1 MIKRLILILLFFSC
15 NEKEIFFDQRP
26 NILFIMLDDLGKE
39 WISGFGASEIKTPA
53 IDKLISTG
61 ISFKNVYSMPQCTPT
76 RITLLTGQYPW
87 RHGWV
92 NHFDVP
98 RWGHGVRFDP
108 NLNPSFPKMLRN
120 AGYSTCAAGKWQIN
134 DFRLEPDAM
143 VKAGFDEYCMW
154 TGGEGGNIKLSEN
167 RYWDPY
173 IHTKS
178 GSKVYKNKF
187 GEDVFTDFIIDFMKK
202 NKDKPMMIYYPM
214 CLPHGPLT
222 STPLE
227 PDAPKSEQHKSMV
240 RYADHILNV
249 LVKALDQ
256 IGIRENTIIIWT
268 TDNGTSGS
276 IIGDLNGK
284 RVRGGKS
291 MLSEN
296 GVNAPFII
304 NAPGIV
310 PEGITSDALIDFSD
324 LLPTLCD
331 LAQTSPDKEYE
342 YDGIS
347 FAPEIYGLENKSK
360 RDWIMALGS
369 NPAKIKNG
377 RIKNAFDFRDRIV
390 RDKNFKAYIDT
401 LNKIYEII
409 ELKSDFYEENNL
421 LNSKRE
427 DVISGIKKFDS
438 VIKKY
443 PSFDASPIYTKSKN
457 SFFDIDSIELLKM
470 SNRGKSKP
478 NKTRAPSQMKSK
490 NS

>member
-15 NEKEIFFDQRP
+15 NEKEKFFDQRP

-61 ISFKNVYSMPQCTPT
+61 ISFKNAYSMPQCTPT
-76 RITLLTGQYPW
+76 RVTLLTGQYPW

-202 NKDKPMMIYYPM
+202 NMDKPMMIYYPM

-227 PDAPKSEQHKSMV
+227 PNAPKSEQHKSMV

-401 LNKIYEII
+401 LNKIYEVI

-427 DVISGIKKFDS
+427 DVISGIKKFES

-443 PSFDASPIYTKSKN
+443 PSLDASPIYTKSKN
-457 SFFDIDSIELLKM
+457 SLFDIDSIELLKM
-470 SNRGKSKP
+470 SNRGKLKP
-478 NKTRAPSQMKSK
+478 NKTRVPSEMKIK
-490 NS
+490 N

>member
-15 NEKEIFFDQRP
+15 NEKENFFDQRP

-39 WISGFGASEIKTPA
+39 WISGFGASQIKTPA

-76 RITLLTGQYPW
+76 RVTLLTGQYPW

-227 PDAPKSEQHKSMV
+227 PNAPKSEQHKSMV

-256 IGIRENTIIIWT
+256 IGIRENPIIIWT

-284 RVRGGKS
+284 SVRGGKS

-331 LAQTSPDKEYE
+331 LAQTSPDKEYQ

-347 FAPEIYGLENKSK
+347 FAPEIYGLQNKSR

-427 DVISGIKKFDS
+427 DVILGIKKFES

-443 PSFDASPIYTKSKN
+443 PSLDASPIYTKSKN
-457 SFFDIDSIELLKM
+457 SLFDIDSIELLKM
-470 SNRGKSKP
+470 SNRGKLKP
-478 NKTRAPSQMKSK
+478 NKTRVPSEMKSK
-490 NS
+490 NL

>member
-15 NEKEIFFDQRP
+15 NEKENFFDQRP

-76 RITLLTGQYPW
+76 RVTLLTGQYPW

-227 PDAPKSEQHKSMV
+227 PDAPRSEQHKSMV

-347 FAPEIYGLENKSK
+347 FAPEIYGLENKSR

-369 NPAKIKNG
+369 NPAKIENG

-421 LNSKRE
+421 LYSKRE
-427 DVISGIKKFDS
+427 DVISGIKKFES

-443 PSFDASPIYTKSKN
+443 PSLDASPIYTRSKN
-457 SFFDIDSIELLKM
+457 SLFDIDSIELLKM
-470 SNRGKSKP
+470 SNRGKLKP
-478 NKTRAPSQMKSK
+478 NKTRAPS
-490 NS
+490 